1 MKVFALEMRQG
12 FNPNTP
18 AASSRWGVRR
28 ALMFFSVVAL
38 VLSASATGLAQESKG
53 VEQGQTNKAPATAP
67 PAKTKL
73 KPAEKWR
80 VKVNNQ
86 TEVPFISIRAKAAPL
101 ADVMAELERQLKVPI
116 ILGKLMKKQSLTVD
130 FKDLNLEMALKTCA
144 LDLRAP
150 LPTIDYK
157 ITGGGGVLQARK
169 EPIAIYLTV
178 YNEAPP
184 SLGPYSAN
192 ESAGLIVSGFIAET
206 PEEEKA
212 IEEKRKQELQVSVK
226 DGSFRVFAK
235 KQPLTD
241 VVSEIAASVR
251 IPFAILTQDT
261 SQTEF
266 DQVVDWD
273 IKDSTLEDIALTWFP
288 NAIRLYL
295 RTNLETNSTRPL
307 RITLER
313 PSEVRAQ
320 LE

>member
-12 FNPNTP
+12 LNPNTP
-18 AASSRWGVRR
+18 AAKSRWGVRR
-28 ALMFFSVVAL
+28 ALMFFSVASL
-38 VLSASATGLAQESKG
+38 ILSASTIGLAQQSKPA
-53 VEQGQTNKAPATAP
+53 EPSQTTKAPATAP
-67 PAKTKL
+67 ADKTKA

-80 VKVNNQ
+80 VKVDNR
-86 TEVPFISIRAKAAPL
+86 TGIPFISIKAKAAPL
-101 ADVMAELERQLKVPI
+101 ADIMAELERQLKVPV

-130 FKDLNLEMALKTCA
+130 FTDVDLELALKTCA
-144 LDLRAP
+144 MDVRAP

-157 ITGGGGVLQARK
+157 ITGGGGVIQARK
-169 EPIAIYLTV
+169 EPIAIYMTA

-184 SLGPYSAN
+184 SVGPYSAN
-192 ESAGLIVSGFIAET
+192 ESAGLVVSGFIAET

-212 IEEKRKQELQVSVK
+212 YLEKKAQELQVSVK
-226 DGSFRVFAK
+226 DGSFRVLAK

-241 VVSEIAASVR
+241 VVAEIAARVR
-251 IPFAILTQDT
+251 IPFAILSQDT
-261 SQTEF
+261 SQAEF

-273 IKDSTLEDIALTWFP
+273 IKDSTLEDLALTWFP

-295 RTNLETNSTRPL
+295 RTDLETNSTRPL

-320 LE
+320 AE

>member
-18 AASSRWGVRR
+18 AAIGRWGVRR
-28 ALMFFSVVAL
+28 ALGIFSVFAL
-38 VLSASATGLAQESKG
+38 LVSASATGWAQQSKG
-53 VEQGQTNKAPATAP
+53 IEQSPTTKAPAIAP
-67 PAKTKL
+67 S
-73 KPAEKWR
+73 EKQPIPTGKWK
-80 VKVNNQ
+80 VKVNSQ
-86 TEVPFISIRAKAAPL
+86 TEIPFISIRAKEAPL

-116 ILGKLMKKQSLTVD
+116 VLGKLMKKQLLTAD
-130 FKDLNLEMALKTCA
+130 FEDLNLEMTLKTIA
-144 LDLRAP
+144 LDVRAP
-150 LPTIDYK
+150 LPTVDYK
-157 ITGGGGVLQARK
+157 ITGGGGVTQARK
-169 EPIAIYLTV
+169 VPIAIYLTV
-178 YNEAPP
+178 YNESPP
-184 SLGPYSAN
+184 GVGPYSAN
-192 ESAGLIVSGFIAET
+192 ESAGLLVSGYVAET

-226 DGSFRVFAK
+226 EGSFRVLAK
-235 KQPLTD
+235 NRPLTE

-251 IPFAILTQDT
+251 IPFAILTQDMA
-261 SQTEF
+261 QAEF

-295 RTNLETNSTRPL
+295 RTDLETNSTRPL

-320 LE
+320 AE

>member
-12 FNPNTP
+12 LDPNTP
-18 AASSRWGVRR
+18 AAKSRWGVRR
-28 ALMFFSVVAL
+28 ALTFFSVVAL
-38 VLSASATGLAQESKG
+38 VLSASAIGLAQQPKA
-53 VEQGQTNKAPATAP
+53 VEPSPTTKAPATAP
-67 PAKTKL
+67 PDKSKG

-80 VKVNNQ
+80 VKVTN
-86 TEVPFISIRAKAAPL
+86 TGIPGISIKAKAAPL

-116 ILGKLMKKQSLTVD
+116 LLGKLMKKQVVTADFVD
-130 FKDLNLEMALKTCA
+130 LDLEMALKSIA
-144 LDLRAP
+144 MDVRAP
-150 LPTIDYK
+150 LPTVDYK
-157 ITGGGGVLQARK
+157 ITGGGGVIQARK
-169 EPIAIYLTV
+169 EPIAIYMTV

-184 SLGPYSAN
+184 SIGPYSAN
-192 ESAGLIVSGFIAET
+192 ESAGLIVSGFVAET

-212 IEEKRKQELQVSVK
+212 YLEKKAQELQVSVK
-226 DGSFRVFAK
+226 DGSFRVLAK

-241 VVSEIAASVR
+241 VVGEIAAKVR

-261 SQTEF
+261 SQAEF

-273 IKDSTLEDIALTWFP
+273 IKDSTLEDLALTWFP

-295 RTNLETNSTRPL
+295 RTDLETNSTRPL

-320 LE
+320 AE